1 MITKQ
6 QVRDFVNKR
15 HFEVKEKL
23 NKEIQAKIDEKIDP
37 ILNELIDTTEVE
49 KLASKLVDK
58 LQKKYDAYGLTQW
71 SYKQVIADLNYK
83 AVGLGASVKQNVKIT
98 ITRYVNDPH
107 RDNVTLRLDKLV
119 EPTKELQKECA
130 SLVQKLEDL
139 ATLKR
144 EIERVIQNEPNGKR
158 AYKALIALGVDMKE
172 FDEEKKQNLPSVI
185 KLSADVCLLN
195 KTC

>member
-6 QVRDFVNKR
+6 QVRDFVGKR
-15 HFEVKEKL
+15 HTEVREKL
-23 NKEIQAKIDEKIDP
+23 NKELKAKIDEKIDP
-37 ILNELIDTTEVE
+37 ILNELIETTEVE

-58 LQKKYDAYGLTQW
+58 LQKKYDEYGLTTW
-71 SYKQVIADLNYK
+71 SYTQVIAKLNYDV
-83 AVGLGASVKQNVKIT
+83 VGLGET
-98 ITRYVNDPH
+98 IKNNTKRTIMNYVNDPH
-107 RDNVTLRLDKLV
+107 RDNVTLRFEELV

-130 SLVQKLEDL
+130 SLVKKLEDL
-139 ATLKR
+139 TTLKR
-144 EIERVIQNEPNGKR
+144 EIERVIQSEPNGTR
-158 AYKALIALGVDMKE
+158 AYKALIALGVDMKD

>member
-6 QVRDFVNKR
+6 QVRDFVGKR
-15 HFEVKEKL
+15 HTEVRENL
-23 NKEIQAKIDEKIDP
+23 NKELKAKIDEKVDP
-37 ILNELIDTTEVE
+37 ILNESIDTIEVE

-58 LQKKYDAYGLTQW
+58 LQKKYDEYGLTAW
-71 SYKQVIADLNYK
+71 SYTQVIAKLNYDV
-83 AVGLGASVKQNVKIT
+83 VGLGET
-98 ITRYVNDPH
+98 IKNNTKRTIMNYVNDPH
-107 RDNVTLRLDKLV
+107 RDNVTLRFEELV

-130 SLVQKLEDL
+130 SLVKKLEDL
-139 ATLKR
+139 TTLKR
-144 EIERVIQNEPNGKR
+144 EIERVIQSEPNGKR
-158 AYKALIALGVDMKE
+158 AYKALIALGVDMKD